1 MPNPLLYLG
10 IARCDLTVWLAW
22 LSFAQRSSGQGRN
35 RTGRMAQ
42 PFHLVLASD
51 SQAKS
56 APSARDV
63 SRGMGFEHV
72 RNSVCDFVSARSDAI

>member
-63 SRGMGFEHV
+63 REGRDSSMCGTQ
-72 RNSVCDFVSARSDAI
+72 FVISSQREATQ